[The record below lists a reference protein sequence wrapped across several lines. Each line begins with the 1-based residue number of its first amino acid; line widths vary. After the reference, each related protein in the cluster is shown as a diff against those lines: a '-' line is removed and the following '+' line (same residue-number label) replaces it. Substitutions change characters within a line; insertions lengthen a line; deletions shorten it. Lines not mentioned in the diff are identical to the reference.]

1 LTQKNIQNLNLYRRF
16 DITLWNQFSIEQS
29 TALSKIGM
37 SIINSLM
44 ILLEIEACPIL
55 KLEQI
60 DTKQKEKLQILIPL
74 RDALA
79 YLLEKV

>member
-1 LTQKNIQNLNLYRRF
+1 
-16 DITLWNQFSIEQS
+16 
-29 TALSKIGM
+29 M

-44 ILLEIEACPIL
+44 ILLEVKRMPNIKAGANRY
-55 KLEQI
+55 K
-60 DTKQKEKLQILIPL
+60 TKGKATDSDPL